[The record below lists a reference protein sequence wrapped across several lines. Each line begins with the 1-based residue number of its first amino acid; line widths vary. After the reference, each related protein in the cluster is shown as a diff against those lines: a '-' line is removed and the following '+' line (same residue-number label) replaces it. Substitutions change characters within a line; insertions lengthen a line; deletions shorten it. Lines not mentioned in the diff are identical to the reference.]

1 LPEHLAADEKH
12 TRIKGENA
20 YGVFKDEAQCLDQDY
35 SPKSVNTDGWKAT
48 IKAWKNLFP
57 SIAILCC
64 FLHLFLKMRDR
75 CSKKYK
81 DLFPQV
87 AHKFW
92 NCYKATSKRS
102 FSQQVRRLYEWSLKT
117 AIPDAMLH
125 PIKKLRENLYDYAK
139 AYDLP
144 GAHRTSNMV
153 DRLMKRMD
161 RHLFST
167 CYFHG
172 STSSDELNIRGWALI

>member
-75 CSKKYK
+75 CSEKYK

-87 AHKFW
+87 AHKF
-92 NCYKATSKRS
+92 KLLIS
-102 FSQQVRRLYEWSLKT
+102 FGI
-117 AIPDAMLH
+117 AIRPQANVLSH
-125 PIKKLRENLYDYAK
+125 NKLGDSMNGR
-139 AYDLP
+139 
-144 GAHRTSNMV
+144 
-153 DRLMKRMD
+153 
-161 RHLFST
+161 
-167 CYFHG
+167 
-172 STSSDELNIRGWALI
+172 